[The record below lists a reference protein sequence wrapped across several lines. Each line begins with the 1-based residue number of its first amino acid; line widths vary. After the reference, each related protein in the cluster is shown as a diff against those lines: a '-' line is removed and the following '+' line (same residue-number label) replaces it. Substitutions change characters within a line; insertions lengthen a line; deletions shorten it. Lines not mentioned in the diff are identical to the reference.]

1 MAKRVMDRRA
11 LRAQGEAA
19 ERREAELEGKDTDN
33 VAGDDAGSEKK
44 KKKATKVKEKS
55 ATAKPRKTKRSSKA
69 NVRMRVVWTVFNN
82 SSQAVAKYDY
92 PRKAEADAHADRL
105 KKEKNITHFVMP
117 VKEPMEVTEEA

>member
-19 ERREAELEGKDTDN
+19 ERRESEVEDKDTK
-33 VAGDDAGSEKK
+33 VTTEGDEEGAKK

-55 ATAKPRKTKRSSKA
+55 ATAKPKKTKRSSKTP
-69 NVRMRVVWTVFNN
+69 VRMRVVWTVFNN

-92 PRKAEADAHADRL
+92 PRKADAQAHADRL
-105 KKEKNITHFVMP
+105 IKEKNITHFVMP
-117 VKEPMEVTEEA
+117 VKEPMEVKEEA

>member
-1 MAKRVMDRRA
+1 MAKRVLDRRA

-19 ERREAELEGKDTDN
+19 ERRETELEDKDTDTT
-33 VAGDDAGSEKK
+33 AGDDEGDGKK
-44 KKKATKVKEKS
+44 KKKTTKPKVKS
-55 ATAKPRKTKRSSKA
+55 PAKPRAKRAKA

-92 PRKAEADAHADRL
+92 PRKDEAIAHSERL

-117 VKEPMEVTEEA
+117 VKEQMEVAEEE

>member
-1 MAKRVMDRRA
+1 MDRRG

-117 VKEPMEVTEEA
+117 VKEPMEVTEEV